1 MFVCFIKF
9 GKIGNRGSLQKYSL
23 LIQTNPFSFSVSGPK
38 FCTSFI
44 WMNFLNGC
52 SNHSYLTF
60 SFLTIS
66 NQQSEKIIII
76 KIKKINA
83 KLTATEFQF
92 GQFLAMNRIKPHSEP
107 FHGCI
112 LLCTAFIWCLNFT
125 DTTIFIFLPIPRIW
139 IICFAKIHNI
149 PFSEKI

>member
-9 GKIGNRGSLQKYSL
+9 GTNWKQRMSTKVLVADSNKSVQL
-23 LIQTNPFSFSVSGPK
+23 LLEWSQILYYFYL
-38 FCTSFI
+38 
-44 WMNFLNGC
+44 NFLNGC

-125 DTTIFIFLPIPRIW
+125 DTTIFIFLPIPRFW
-139 IICFAKIHNI
+139 IIRFAKIHNI

>member
-1 MFVCFIKF
+1 MNSV
-9 GKIGNRGSLQKYSL
+9 KIGNRGSLRKYLL
-23 LIQTNPFSFSVSGPK
+23 LIQTNPFSFCLSGPK

-44 WMNFLNGC
+44 WMNFLNGY

-83 KLTATEFQF
+83 KLTTTEFQF

-107 FHGCI
+107 FHSCI

-125 DTTIFIFLPIPRIW
+125 DTTIFISFLPILRIW
-139 IICFAKIHNI
+139 IIRVLLQFIVFNFQKKI
-149 PFSEKI
+149 